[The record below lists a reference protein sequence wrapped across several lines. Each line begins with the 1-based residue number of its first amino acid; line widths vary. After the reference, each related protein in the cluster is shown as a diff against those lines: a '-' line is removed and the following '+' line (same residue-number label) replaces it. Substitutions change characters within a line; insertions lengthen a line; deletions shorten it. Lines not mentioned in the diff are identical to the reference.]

1 MSITRPVSRETLAS
15 IPWMSGKSLSHAM
28 REVSLRGP
36 NDAETWRNLLSR
48 ADVIVESLN
57 AKQSALILNAI
68 SRVGDFAIDYEP
80 FLRRFVKKFLIR
92 VIDQCNALDV
102 AQLVHALASFQ
113 LAPAEV
119 LTKLRG
125 QIALKANEMEEKE
138 LSMTAVGLAKLDP
151 TNPHLPSVEA
161 VLERG
166 SQLCK
171 SPHCLNDQTVA
182 QLLSL
187 AKTFGMQKE
196 RLISPLVERATILVH
211 SDDPSATSARSAVLI
226 LACLSTSTQNAEYVS
241 GFIEKFLGSSKTS
254 RNLSLKQLIVTLRS
268 LQKLGVTESNPAA
281 IHRMIDNITNRM
293 TRTSETETAALD
305 GTTLCML
312 LNSLSRISSCV
323 ETRLFNTV
331 LTTIFI
337 ESKNISSS
345 DATVLMQSLAR
356 VGKNTL
362 DPALIDSI
370 LTKVY
375 SIELSGKELSIVAV
389 ALSRIYGAQMSVKT
403 FQWVADRCKFLQQIH
418 AISDTDLASVRIHL
432 DKV

>member
-68 SRVGDFAIDYEP
+68 SRVRDLAIDYEP
-80 FLRRFVKKFLIR
+80 FLKRFVKKFLIR

-113 LAPAEV
+113 SAPAEV

-187 AKTFGMQKE
+187 AKTCGMQKE
-196 RLISPLVERATILVH
+196 ISPLVERATILVH

-226 LACLSTSTQNAEYVS
+226 LTCLSTSTQNAEYVS
-241 GFIEKFLGSSKTS
+241 GFIDKFLGSSKTS
-254 RNLSLKQLIVTLRS
+254 CNLSLKQLIVTLRS

-281 IHRMIDNITNRM
+281 IHRLIDNISNRM
-293 TRTSETETAALD
+293 TRTSETAALD

-312 LNSLSRISSCV
+312 LNSLSRIPRCV

-331 LTTIFI
+331 LTAIFI
-337 ESKNISSS
+337 KSKNISSS

-370 LTKVY
+370 LEKVY